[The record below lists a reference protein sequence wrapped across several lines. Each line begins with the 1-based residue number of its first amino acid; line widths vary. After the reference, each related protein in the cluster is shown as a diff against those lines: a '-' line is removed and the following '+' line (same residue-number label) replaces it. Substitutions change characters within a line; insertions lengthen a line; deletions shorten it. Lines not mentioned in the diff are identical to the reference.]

1 MWLGI
6 FGEPQAYAEPIE
18 DLQAVRR
25 TAACVH
31 VGGARSNIKKRMESM
46 MINRLGLRL
55 NVTRQA
61 ALALAAT
68 VALSAPIVVGVLP
81 APLKAQSRPR
91 TSDSSS

>member
-1 MWLGI
+1 
-6 FGEPQAYAEPIE
+6 
-18 DLQAVRR
+18 
-25 TAACVH
+25 
-31 VGGARSNIKKRMESM
+31 